1 MSYQVVITDSAF
13 ASETPENEIFG
24 REGYDLVRLQCR
36 DDRILQVRLGPADAV
51 LVQMAP
57 ITAPVIE
64 AMRNCKII
72 VRYGHSVDNID
83 LYAARSAGIPVC
95 NVPDYCINEVAD
107 HTIALALS
115 ALRQIPETDRRV
127 RQYGWQASLPRP
139 VRPFSESIFCLA
151 GFGRIARE
159 VARRARALG
168 FTVMAYDPLVGSEVM
183 ALFDVVSLP
192 LNDLLRIADV
202 LSLHCPLNAGTYHMI
217 RQDSISLMKAG
228 AVLVNTA
235 QGDLVEA
242 EDLSYA
248 LRQGGLW
255 AAAVDVFD
263 TEPLPLHHPLRQAPN
278 TILSSHVSWYSSDST
293 HLLQRKA
300 AQEAVRAL
308 KGMELLHRVI

>member
-1 MSYQVVITDSAF
+1 MSYQIVITDSAF
-13 ASETPENEIFG
+13 STETPENEVFSQ
-24 REGYDLVRLQCR
+24 EGYELVRLQCR
-36 DDRILQVRLGPADAV
+36 DEKELRVRLSPADAV

-64 AMRNCKII
+64 SMQNCKII

-83 LYAARSAGIPVC
+83 LYAARSKGIPVC

-107 HTIALALS
+107 HTVALVLA

-127 RQYGWQASLPRP
+127 RQYGWQATLPRS
-139 VRPFSESIFCLA
+139 VRTFSELNFCLA

-168 FTVMAYDPLVGSEVM
+168 FTVMACDPFVSPEVM
-183 ALFDVVSLP
+183 AAFDVVSLP
-192 LNDLLRIADV
+192 FDDLLRTADV
-202 LSLHCPLNAGTYHMI
+202 LSLHCPLNTETYKMI
-217 RQDSISLMKAG
+217 RQDRISLMRPG

-242 EDLSYA
+242 EDLSSA
-248 LRQGGLW
+248 LRQGRLW

-278 TILSSHVSWYSSDST
+278 TILSSHVAWYSREST
-293 HLLQRKA
+293 PLLQRKA

-308 KGMELLHRVI
+308 KGIRLLNQVI

>member
-1 MSYQVVITDSAF
+1 MSYQIVITDSAF
-13 ASETPENEIFG
+13 STETPENEIFG

-36 DDRILQVRLGPADAV
+36 DDRELQVRLGPADAV

-83 LYAARSAGIPVC
+83 LQAARSKGIPVC

-107 HTIALALS
+107 HTLALALA

-139 VRPFSESIFCLA
+139 VRSFSESIFCLV

-159 VARRARALG
+159 VARHARALG
-168 FTVMAYDPLVGSEVM
+168 FTVMACDPFVSPEVM
-183 ALFDVVSLP
+183 ATFDVVSLP
-192 LNDLLRIADV
+192 LDYLIRIADV
-202 LSLHCPLNAGTYHMI
+202 LSLHCPLNAETYNMI
-217 RQDSISLMKAG
+217 RQDRLSLMKPG

-235 QGDLVEA
+235 HGDLIDA

-248 LRQGGLW
+248 LRQGRLW
-255 AAAVDVFD
+255 AAAIDVFD
-263 TEPLPLHHPLRQAPN
+263 TEPLPLHHPLRLAPN
-278 TILSSHVSWYSSDST
+278 TILSSHVSWYSSDSDA
-293 HLLQRKA
+293 LLQRKA
-300 AQEAVRAL
+300 AQAAVRAL
-308 KGMELLHRVI
+308 KGLGLVNRVV

>member
-1 MSYQVVITDSAF
+1 MSYQIVITDSAF
-13 ASETPENEIFG
+13 PTEAPENEIFG

-36 DDRILQVRLGPADAV
+36 DDRELQVRLGPADAI
-51 LVQMAP
+51 LVESAP

-64 AMRNCKII
+64 ALQNCKII

-83 LYAARSAGIPVC
+83 LYAARSKGIPVC

-107 HTIALALS
+107 HTVALALA

-168 FTVMAYDPLVGSEVM
+168 FTVMASDPFVSPEVM
-183 ALFDVVSLP
+183 AIFDVVTLP
-192 LNDLLRIADV
+192 LDDLLRIADV
-202 LSLHCPLNAGTYHMI
+202 LSLHCPLNAETNNMI
-217 RQDSISLMKAG
+217 RQDRLSLMKPG

-235 QGDLVEA
+235 QGDLVDA

-248 LRQGGLW
+248 LKQGELW

-263 TEPLPLHHPLRQAPN
+263 TEPLPPHHPLRQSPN
-278 TILSSHVSWYSSDST
+278 TILSSHVAWYSSEST
-293 HLLQRKA
+293 PLMQRKA

-308 KGMELLHRVI
+308 KGMRLLNRVI

>member
-1 MSYQVVITDSAF
+1 MPYQIVITDSTF
-13 ASETPENEIFG
+13 STETPENEIFG

-36 DDRILQVRLGPADAV
+36 DDRELQVRLGPADAV
-51 LVQMAP
+51 LVESAP
-57 ITAPVIE
+57 ITASVIE

-83 LYAARSAGIPVC
+83 LYAARSKGIPVC

-107 HTIALALS
+107 HTVALALA

-127 RQYGWQASLPRP
+127 RQYGWQSSLPRP

-168 FTVMAYDPLVGSEVM
+168 FTVMAYDPFVSPEVM
-183 ALFDVVSLP
+183 AIFDVVSLP
-192 LNDLLRIADV
+192 LDDLIRIADV
-202 LSLHCPLNAGTYHMI
+202 LSLHCALNADTYNMI
-217 RQDSISLMKAG
+217 RQDRLSLMKPG
-228 AVLVNTA
+228 AILVNTA
-235 QGDLVEA
+235 QGDLVDA

-248 LRQGGLW
+248 LKQGKLW

-263 TEPLPLHHPLRQAPN
+263 TEPLPPHHPLRQAPN

-293 HLLQRKA
+293 PLMQRKA

-308 KGMELLHRVI
+308 KGMVLLNRVI

>member
-1 MSYQVVITDSAF
+1 MSYQVIITDSAF
-13 ASETPENEIFG
+13 STETPENEIFG

-36 DDRILQVRLGPADAV
+36 DDRELQVRLGPADAV
-51 LVQMAP
+51 LVQSAP

-83 LYAARSAGIPVC
+83 LYAARKKGIPVC
-95 NVPDYCINEVAD
+95 NVPDYCIDEVAD
-107 HTIALALS
+107 HTIALALA

-127 RQYGWQASLPRP
+127 RQYGWQATLPRP

-168 FTVMAYDPLVGSEVM
+168 FTVMACDPFVSSEVM
-183 ALFDVVSLP
+183 ATFDVVSLP
-192 LNDLLRIADV
+192 FDDLIRIADV
-202 LSLHCPLNAGTYHMI
+202 LSLHCPLNTDTYNMI
-217 RQDSISLMKAG
+217 RQDRISLMKPG

-235 QGDLVEA
+235 HGDLVDA
-242 EDLSYA
+242 EHLSYA
-248 LRQGGLW
+248 LRQGRLW

-263 TEPLPLHHPLRQAPN
+263 TEPLPPHHPLRHAPN
-278 TILSSHVSWYSSDST
+278 TILSSHVAWYSSKST
-293 HLLQRKA
+293 PLMQRKA

-308 KGMELLHRVI
+308 KGIRLLNRVI

>member
-1 MSYQVVITDSAF
+1 MPYQIVITDSSF
-13 ASETPENEIFG
+13 STESPENEIFG
-24 REGYDLVRLQCR
+24 REGYELVRLQCC
-36 DDRILQVRLGPADAV
+36 DEKELQVRLRPADAV

-72 VRYGHSVDNID
+72 VRYGDNVDNID
-83 LYAARSAGIPVC
+83 IYAARSRGIPVC
-95 NVPDYCINEVAD
+95 NVPDYCIHEVAD
-107 HTIALALS
+107 HTIALALA

-127 RQYGWQASLPRP
+127 RQYGWQATLPRS
-139 VRPFSESIFCLA
+139 VGTFSELNFCLA

-168 FTVMAYDPLVGSEVM
+168 FTVMACDPFVSPEVM
-183 ALFDVVSLP
+183 AAFDVVSLP
-192 LNDLLRIADV
+192 LDDLLRIADV
-202 LSLHCPLNAGTYHMI
+202 LSLHCPVNAETNKMI
-217 RQDSISLMKAG
+217 RQDRISLMKPG

-242 EDLSYA
+242 EDLSNA
-248 LRQGGLW
+248 LRQGRLW

-263 TEPLPLHHPLRQAPN
+263 TEPLPLHHSLRQAPN
-278 TILSSHVSWYSSDST
+278 TILSSHVAWYSREST
-293 HLLQRKA
+293 PLLQRKA

-308 KGMELLHRVI
+308 KGIRLLNRVI